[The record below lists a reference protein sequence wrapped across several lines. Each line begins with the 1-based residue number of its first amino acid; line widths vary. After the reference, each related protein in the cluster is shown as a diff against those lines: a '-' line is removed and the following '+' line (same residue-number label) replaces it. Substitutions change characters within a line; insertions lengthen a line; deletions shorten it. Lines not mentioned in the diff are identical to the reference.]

1 MHGYHS
7 SFPAGGSGAGLL
19 LLRVAVAAHLLLA
32 ALDADTTSAWWW
44 LMLLALAVALLCL
57 GLLTPLAAGA
67 CAAAQ
72 LSWLGG
78 VEDAQVLIGIL
89 CALALLLLGPGA
101 YGLDARLFGRRR
113 LLPPADPFDPKY

>member
-7 SFPAGGSGAGLL
+7 NFPSGGPGAGLL
-19 LLRVAVAAHLLLA
+19 LLRLAVAAHLLLT
-32 ALDADTTSAWWW
+32 ALHGDTALAWWR
-44 LMLLALAVALLCL
+44 LTLLVLAIALVCL

-67 CAAAQ
+67 CAVAQ
-72 LSWLGG
+72 LTWLGG
-78 VEDAQVLIGIL
+78 ALPLVGIL

-113 LLPPADPFDPKY
+113 LLPPADPYHPDF

>member
-1 MHGYHS
+1 MHGHHS
-7 SFPAGGSGAGLL
+7 SFPAGGAGAGLL

-32 ALDADTTSAWWW
+32 APSGDTTLAWWW
-44 LMLLALAVALLCL
+44 LMVLALAVALLGL

-78 VEDAQVLIGIL
+78 ADDAPALIGIL

-113 LLPPADPFDPKY
+113 LLPPADPFDVRY